1 MLGVGK
7 IERLDLPDPLVI
19 LGFGGHARSVADVAL
34 DLGVQH
40 LVFVDENARKGET
53 FHNFQVV
60 RSLSGDWESG
70 AFMLA
75 IGDNVKRRLAF
86 DVLVSGNKSIYTL
99 ASKNA
104 YVGIGAEICSGT
116 FVAHGAYIG
125 PEVKV
130 GHGCILNTACVIEHE
145 CSVGN
150 FCHISVNATLA
161 GRCRIGNNVMIGAGA
176 TIIDGVRIASNVV
189 VGAGAVVVN
198 DIDDPGTYVG
208 VPTHKIY

>member
-1 MLGVGK
+1 M
-7 IERLDLPDPLVI
+7 DLPDTLVI
-19 LGFGGHARSVADVAL
+19 LGFGGHARSVAEVAL
-34 DLGVQH
+34 DLGIQH
-40 LVFVDENARKGET
+40 LVFVDDNAREGEQ
-53 FHNFQVV
+53 FNSFQVV
-60 RSLSGDWESG
+60 TSVPETRGIG

-86 DVLVSGNKSIYTL
+86 DVLASGNKLIYTL

-104 YVGIGAEICSGT
+104 YVGIGVEICSGT
-116 FVAHGAYIG
+116 FVAYGAYIG

-145 CSVGN
+145 CIVGD

-161 GRCRIGNNVMIGAGA
+161 GRCRVGNNVMIGAGA

-198 DIDDPGTYVG
+198 DIDEPGTYVG
-208 VPTHKIY
+208 VPAQKIH